1 MAQGLETAIRA
12 DDDVDSHLDV
22 IDRELKQFLANLNAV
37 LPAESQAEQPTNN
50 EQKLAVQ
57 ALPEL
62 IAELGK
68 NRESCV
74 QMSETLPI
82 NDVENLANS
91 IQKLG
96 ENYQYGRLV
105 RWGEELAEQT
115 SMFNLDKISILL
127 NEYPNLIAELK
138 TQEAT

>member
-1 MAQGLETAIRA
+1 
-12 DDDVDSHLDV
+12 
-22 IDRELKQFLANLNAV
+22 
-37 LPAESQAEQPTNN
+37 
-50 EQKLAVQ
+50 VQ

-62 IAELGK
+62 IAELEK
-68 NRESCV
+68 HREACV
-74 QMSETLPI
+74 KMSETLPI

-91 IQKLG
+91 IQKIG
-96 ENYQYGRLV
+96 EKYQYGCLV

-127 NEYPNLIAELK
+127 KEYPNLIAELK